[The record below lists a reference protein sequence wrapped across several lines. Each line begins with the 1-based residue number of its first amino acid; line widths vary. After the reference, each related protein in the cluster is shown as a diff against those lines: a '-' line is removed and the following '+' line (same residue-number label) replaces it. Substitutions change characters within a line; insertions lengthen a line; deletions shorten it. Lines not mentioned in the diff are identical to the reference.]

1 MKTAPLMLPARYS
14 AMDLSTQYSISSCR
28 LHIETS
34 SLVRHYTGSS
44 IPVPRG
50 RDVVC
55 ERIPVAE
62 IKIRCMEKEADGAV
76 RVLPR
81 LGDTGR
87 GRVTV
92 SEFAA

>member
-1 MKTAPLMLPARYS
+1 MKTAPSMLPARY
-14 AMDLSTQYSISSCR
+14 AAVDLSTQYPVADCIS
-28 LHIETS
+28 
-34 SLVRHYTGSS
+34 RHHWCVTTQGHQYLR
-44 IPVPRG
+44 RG

-55 ERIPVAE
+55 ERVPVAE
-62 IKIRCMEKEADGAV
+62 IEVRCMEKEADGTV

-87 GRVTV
+87 ERVTV